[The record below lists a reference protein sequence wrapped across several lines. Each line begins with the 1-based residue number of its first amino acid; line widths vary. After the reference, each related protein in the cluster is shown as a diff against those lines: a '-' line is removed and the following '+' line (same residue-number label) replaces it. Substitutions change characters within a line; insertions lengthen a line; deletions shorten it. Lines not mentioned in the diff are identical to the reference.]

1 MHVLLCANPHGG
13 NEIGRKF
20 MFVLNHIRRGRV
32 DRILIGLIDIDAQR
46 LRGEGVNVRARAES
60 VLSHVR
66 P

>member
-1 MHVLLCANPHGG
+1 MHVLLGADRHGR
-13 NEIGRKF
+13 NEIRRKF
-20 MFVLNHIRRGRV
+20 GFVLNHVRRGRI
-32 DRILIGLIDIDAQR
+32 DRILIGLIHIHSER